1 MTAGIAIIGYG
12 ELGKQFEGFLKA
24 EADHFIF
31 FDDRLKKSA
40 GAFSFNE
47 YEKKE
52 FDNYNFFIALGYHHL
67 EKKKIITD
75 LLLRSGRML
84 PSFRHS
90 SSYVNPSATIGKASF
105 IYPMCN
111 IDKETK
117 IGNGVLLNNSVCI
130 SHNNIIGDCCY
141 ISPGVTT
148 SGSVEIGEK
157 TFIGSGAVIANN
169 IKIGK
174 NVTIGVG
181 TVVTQDLPDNCSV
194 IGNPMRILDRKLV
207 LK

>member
-1 MTAGIAIIGYG
+1 MSAGIAIIGYG
-12 ELGKQFEGFLKA
+12 ELGKQFESFLKSKSN
-24 EADHFIF
+24 HWIF
-31 FDDRLKKSA
+31 FDDQLKKSN

-47 YEKKE
+47 YEKEE
-52 FDNYNFFIALGYHHL
+52 FSKYDFFVALGYHHL

-75 LLLRSGRML
+75 LLLRMGRKL
-84 PSFRHS
+84 PSFVHLS
-90 SSYVNPSATIGKASF
+90 CFVNPSAIIGEGTF

-117 IGNGVLLNNSVCI
+117 IGKGVLLNNSVCI
-130 SHNNIIGDCCY
+130 SHNNTIGDCCY

-148 SGSVEIGEK
+148 SGHVEIGER
-157 TFIGSGAVIANN
+157 TFIGAGTVIANN

-174 NVTIGVG
+174 NVIIGIG

-194 IGNPMRILDRKLV
+194 IGNPMKILDSKL
-207 LK
+207 KIK